1 LAKERQD
8 NTFNNQYSV
17 SNQNFPTESSKENF
31 TDNRPNRREPSV
43 SSGRL
48 GMEIREVDG
57 KIRDVDED
65 IGALKQQLAR
75 LERQVCCFFEI
86 FCLLIHFLQHRE
98 RI

>member
-1 LAKERQD
+1 
-8 NTFNNQYSV
+8 
-17 SNQNFPTESSKENF
+17 
-31 TDNRPNRREPSV
+31 
-43 SSGRL
+43 
-48 GMEIREVDG
+48 MEIREVDG